1 MDKSHTKWLQNYKK
15 VVECLKTE
23 KEVESSYLKNWIK
36 SNLKSVQKI
45 RIRKKLIDNF
55 QRRFG
60 NIQNKSNKYHKLVNT
75 KSKNLN
81 KKPTIKIKKTS

>member
-45 RIRKKLIDNF
+45 RIRKTLIDNF

-60 NIQNKSNKYHKLVNT
+60 NIQNKSNRYNKLVNT

-81 KKPTIKIKKTS
+81 KNPTIKIKKTS